1 MDFINAITKYPF
13 MQNALIV
20 GILSSICC
28 GIIGTY
34 IVNKKMVFI
43 SSSISHA
50 SYGGVGIGLYLISIF
65 NLTFKDPIFFAL
77 IFSILSGVLILTLK
91 NRFNLKDDLSI
102 GVIMTFGM
110 AVGIIFSFMTPGYQS
125 DLSTYLFGNILL
137 SNEINII

>member
-1 MDFINAITKYPF
+1 MDFINSIIKYPF

-50 SYGGVGIGLYLISIF
+50 SYGGVGIGLYLISIL

-77 IFSILSGVLILTLK
+77 ICVSEQEHSSFFHHLLCRRK
-91 NRFNLKDDLSI
+91 RLKD
-102 GVIMTFGM
+102 
-110 AVGIIFSFMTPGYQS
+110 
-125 DLSTYLFGNILL
+125 
-137 SNEINII
+137 E